1 MSEINS
7 SNILGENEI
16 PEDIEASGFEVED
29 EFVEADDEISWLY
42 NQELKVTKEDIP
54 VVLTELTDAAVSYIK
69 KDDFEKALILL

>member
-16 PEDIEASGFEVED
+16 PEDGEAQGFGIED
-29 EFVEADDEISWLY
+29 EFVDADDEISWLY

>member
-1 MSEINS
+1 
-7 SNILGENEI
+7 
-16 PEDIEASGFEVED
+16 VED